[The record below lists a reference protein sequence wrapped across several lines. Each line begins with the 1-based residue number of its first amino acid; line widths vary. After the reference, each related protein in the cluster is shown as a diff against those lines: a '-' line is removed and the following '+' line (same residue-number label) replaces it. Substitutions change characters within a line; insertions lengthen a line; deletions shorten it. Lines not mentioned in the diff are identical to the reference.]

1 MHARLSGGP
10 SLRITT
16 ALLGTATTREGN
28 PALRIH
34 SGRMFLPL
42 HEGHDMTTSTITL
55 NDVDIAAV
63 GALADEIAADPIKA
77 HTTWNASVS
86 WDGGFHTTTRIR
98 DFAPIPTDE
107 PEGLGG
113 SDTAPNPVE
122 QLLGALGSCLAI
134 GYAANAT
141 AAGIRIDN
149 LRIDVEGDLNLK
161 SFLGLEPGHAGYDT
175 LRASV
180 HIESDATDDA
190 IAALHETVVATSPVG
205 HTLAGAIPLTVDL
218 K

>member
-1 MHARLSGGP
+1 
-10 SLRITT
+10 
-16 ALLGTATTREGN
+16 
-28 PALRIH
+28 
-34 SGRMFLPL
+34 
-42 HEGHDMTTSTITL
+42 MTTSTLTI

-63 GALADEIAADPIKA
+63 GALADAISADPVKA
-77 HTTWNASVS
+77 DTTWNASVS
-86 WDGGFHTTTRIR
+86 WDGGFRTATTIR

-107 PEGLGG
+107 PAGLGG
-113 SDTAPNPVE
+113 TDSAPNPVE

-149 LRIDVEGDLNLK
+149 LRVDVEGDLNLK

-180 HIESDATDDA
+180 HIESDADDDA
-190 IAALHETVVATSPVG
+190 LAALHDTVVATSPVG

>member
-1 MHARLSGGP
+1 
-10 SLRITT
+10 
-16 ALLGTATTREGN
+16 
-28 PALRIH
+28 
-34 SGRMFLPL
+34 
-42 HEGHDMTTSTITL
+42 MTTSTLTL

-63 GALADEIAADPIKA
+63 GALADAITTDPVKAD
-77 HTTWNASVS
+77 TTWSASVS
-86 WDGGFHTTTRIR
+86 WDGGFRTTTTIR

-180 HIESDATDDA
+180 LIESDATDDA
-190 IAALHETVVATSPVG
+190 IETLHDTVVATSPVG
-205 HTLAGAIPLTVDL
+205 HTLAGAIPLTVVL

>member
-1 MHARLSGGP
+1 
-10 SLRITT
+10 
-16 ALLGTATTREGN
+16 
-28 PALRIH
+28 
-34 SGRMFLPL
+34 
-42 HEGHDMTTSTITL
+42 MTTSTLTL

-63 GALADEIAADPIKA
+63 GSLADAITADPIKA
-77 HTTWNASVS
+77 DTTWSASVS
-86 WDGGFHTTTRIR
+86 WDGGFRTTTAIR

-113 SDTAPNPVE
+113 TDTAPNPVE

-134 GYAANAT
+134 GYAANAS

-161 SFLGLEPGHAGYDT
+161 SFLRLEPGHAGSDT

-180 HIESDATDDA
+180 HIESDASDDA
-190 IAALHETVVATSPVG
+190 IAALHDTVVATSPVG
-205 HTLAGAIPLTVDL
+205 HTLAGAIPLAIDL

>member
-1 MHARLSGGP
+1 
-10 SLRITT
+10 
-16 ALLGTATTREGN
+16 
-28 PALRIH
+28 
-34 SGRMFLPL
+34 
-42 HEGHDMTTSTITL
+42 MTTSTTTL
-55 NDVDIAAV
+55 NDVDIATV
-63 GALADEIAADPIKA
+63 GALADAITADPVKA
-77 HTTWNASVS
+77 NTIWNASVS
-86 WDGGFHTTTRIR
+86 WDGGFHTTTTIR

-107 PEGLGG
+107 PEALGG
-113 SDTAPNPVE
+113 TDTAPNPVE

-141 AAGIRIDN
+141 AVGIRIDS

-190 IAALHETVVATSPVG
+190 IAALHDTVVATSPVG
-205 HTLAGAIPLTVDL
+205 HTLASAIPVTVDL
-218 K
+218 T

>member
-1 MHARLSGGP
+1 
-10 SLRITT
+10 
-16 ALLGTATTREGN
+16 
-28 PALRIH
+28 
-34 SGRMFLPL
+34 
-42 HEGHDMTTSTITL
+42 MTTSTLTL
-55 NDVDIAAV
+55 NNVDIAAV
-63 GALADEIAADPIKA
+63 GALADAITADPVKA
-77 HTTWNASVS
+77 DTTWSASVS
-86 WDGGFHTTTRIR
+86 WDGGFRTTTTIR

-113 SDTAPNPVE
+113 TDTAPNPVE

-134 GYAANAT
+134 GYAANAS
-141 AAGIRIDN
+141 AVGIRIDN

-161 SFLGLEPGHAGYDT
+161 SFLGLEPGNAGYDT

-190 IAALHETVVATSPVG
+190 IAALHDTVVATSPVG